1 MPKNQH
7 VYLMLEESCVISEV
21 SSLVNISYKLWKQ
34 KSCSLEE
41 AIYFCSEIS
50 QVIRAVLNVIDIY
63 LASVAAFERGF
74 SLMNSIM
81 NDFRS
86 LVKLRTHDASVRI
99 SGEKID

>member
-34 KSCSLEE
+34 KSYSLEE

-63 LASVAAFERGF
+63 LPSAAAFERGF
-74 SLMNSIM
+74 SLLNSIM